1 MAFLVDQV
9 IPSVRL
15 IRTGLRRDGMFL
27 ISSNGLALWF
37 ATTGCWC
44 KPDSRFEKESL
55 LALTRRDSQE
65 IPTNI
70 KIIARRGKLLKSE
83 SAQITRDRDPE
94 SGEAIIE
101 VPS

>member
-1 MAFLVDQV
+1 
-9 IPSVRL
+9 
-15 IRTGLRRDGMFL
+15 MFL

-44 KPDSRFEKESL
+44 EPDSRFEKESL
-55 LALTRRDSQE
+55 LAPTRRDSQE

-83 SAQITRDRDPE
+83 SAQITRDRDPGRRSDYIGPVIKLGITRLAATAE
-94 SGEAIIE
+94 IF
-101 VPS
+101 